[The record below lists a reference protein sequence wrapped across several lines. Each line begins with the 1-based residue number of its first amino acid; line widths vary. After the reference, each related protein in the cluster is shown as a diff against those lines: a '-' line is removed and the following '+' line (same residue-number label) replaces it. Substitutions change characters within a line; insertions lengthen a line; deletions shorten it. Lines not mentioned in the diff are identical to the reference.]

1 MSSIPSPLP
10 VFTTLTRAERT
21 WLYQLWQSTGGS
33 TTTANDFADDIA
45 ALDLRV
51 DVLETNQV
59 LTKQTTVDVGST
71 YVQDANIN
79 VIDADITVN
88 SLVMAQIT
96 PVGATYT
103 RAPEE
108 VIYERIIVFCT
119 PKSGSVDFYLN
130 PERGHIKGQFLINYT
145 VTI

>member
-1 MSSIPSPLP
+1 MSAVPSPMP
-10 VFTTLTRAERT
+10 IFTTLTRAERT

-33 TTTANDFADDIA
+33 TTTSTDFAADIA
-45 ALDLRV
+45 ALDPRV

-59 LTKQTTVDVGST
+59 LTKQTIVDIGST
-71 YVQDANIN
+71 YVQDATVN

-96 PVGATYT
+96 PVGAAYT

-108 VIYERIIVFCT
+108 VIYERIILFCT
-119 PKSGSVDFYLN
+119 PKASSVDIYIN
-130 PERGHIKGQFLINYT
+130 PERGHIKGQYLINYT
-145 VTI
+145 VAL